1 MPQQSES
8 RTTLW
13 RTGFPLLLLAAGIL
27 LAGLLLWQLTH
38 LLLLVFAAI
47 LIAVLLRAVAGV
59 IETHTPLGPK
69 WSLAMTIVALILLFA
84 VFATLLGTQIR
95 SQIGQLIDRIPE
107 IMDRLEQMLGVENLE
122 QQISERVA
130 SSMEEASVV
139 ANIAG
144 YSSIVLGVAAEVLLV
159 LVAGVYLAARPELYR
174 NGFLILFPEKLK
186 QEARETFDALGE
198 ALRLWLLGQLLA
210 MAMVGVLTT
219 FGLWL
224 LGVPSALA
232 LGLIAGLLEFV
243 PYVGPIVT
251 AVPTMAVA
259 AAEEPTKALWVAG
272 LFLLIQQI
280 EGNLIMPLVQQ
291 RTVDLPPV
299 LTIFAVVAFAT
310 LFGVL
315 GLLFATPLAV
325 VCFVLVKKLWVR
337 DTLDEETTLPGETE
351 GEA

>member
-1 MPQQSES
+1 M
-8 RTTLW
+8 
-13 RTGFPLLLLAAGIL
+13 
-27 LAGLLLWQLTH
+27 
-38 LLLLVFAAI
+38 
-47 LIAVLLRAVAGV
+47 
-59 IETHTPLGPK
+59 
-69 WSLAMTIVALILLFA
+69 
-84 VFATLLGTQIR
+84 
-95 SQIGQLIDRIPE
+95 
-107 IMDRLEQMLGVENLE
+107 
-122 QQISERVA
+122 
-130 SSMEEASVV
+130 
-139 ANIAG
+139 
-144 YSSIVLGVAAEVLLV
+144 
-159 LVAGVYLAARPELYR
+159 
-174 NGFLILFPEKLK
+174 
-186 QEARETFDALGE
+186 
-198 ALRLWLLGQLLA
+198 
-210 MAMVGVLTT
+210 
-219 FGLWL
+219 
-224 LGVPSALA
+224 A

-337 DTLDEETTLPGETE
+337 DTLDEETKLPGETE
-351 GEA
+351 DEADR